1 MNKKILSLLALSY
14 FLCAGTV
21 KIKQVGQPDVYVPT
35 MDSTNSSNLT
45 LTGQMSVKNG
55 ITAPGNLTLNAA
67 TGSVVTLSKQLTA
80 NSGITTT
87 SGNLVLDAATGSVIT
102 LNKQLTANSGITTTS
117 GDLTIAAVS
126 GSNVVINSTFKTT
139 GSLVYNVRTVS
150 TTGSLTSTDF
160 VVIATAS
167 ITLTLPS
174 QTSGRFLEIKR
185 NTIAGFVTITPA
197 TGMIDGGSNYVLTA
211 NYQSVSLVSD
221 GTNWWVL

>member
-1 MNKKILSLLALSY
+1 MKKRPLVNKVKKKGLLGIGTSANANVIKIRN
-14 FLCAGTV
+14 
-21 KIKQVGQPDVYVPT
+21 IGQPDVYVPV
-35 MDSTNSSNLT
+35 MDSNNSSNLT
-45 LTGQMSVKNG
+45 LAGQMSVKNG
-55 ITAPGNLTLNAA
+55 ITA
-67 TGSVVTLSKQLTA
+67 
-80 NSGITTT
+80 
-87 SGNLVLDAATGSVIT
+87 
-102 LNKQLTANSGITTTS
+102 TS
-117 GDLTIAAVS
+117 GDLTIAAAS

-185 NTIAGFVTITPA
+185 NTIAGFVTITPS

-211 NYQSVSLVSD
+211 NYQSASLVSD